1 MDFRLPQ
8 FRSASLRFQVL
19 QALAL
24 LLIMFLAFWVGF
36 SALLRQ
42 IESGRSVVQDE
53 WHETHYAL
61 EMSRALSELHA
72 QVSAA
77 AVEGNTPDRET
88 LEKSQQM
95 FVENLRN
102 LRGYQLSQSKYDD
115 DLQEEE
121 GEALIIISRDFEKI
135 QASLEAASA
144 DQEFPDY
151 YDGALYHQFERL
163 EGEIDRFVQTTER
176 EVEDAIETIGRAQ
189 IRFKRA
195 LIAWA
200 ASLLVFVSL
209 FFAAFTAYFVLPV
222 SRLNRAVQRIAR
234 RDFNKRVRIPR
245 NNELGE
251 LADTINSMAEAL
263 AQFTTRI
270 EGELERS
277 QRLASLGRLAA
288 GIAHEINNPLA
299 SIAACSEGI
308 LKRWERAPEN
318 GAHIELQDLEYL
330 RLIRGEVQ
338 RCKGITEKLLGLS
351 RERPARFGPFDL
363 AAVTRDVID
372 LVRHSPSGEN
382 AAIQFDPPSEPVLSR
397 GDANQI
403 KQVVLN
409 LMLNALDAVKDNGAI
424 EVVVENRKD
433 SVRLSI
439 IDSGIGMT
447 SKQIEQVFE
456 PFFSTKDPG
465 VGTGIGLTLAYAII
479 KAHDGK
485 LTASSKG
492 AGQGS
497 TFTIRLP
504 KWREVRDSETRG
516 ELIHVPR

>member
-24 LLIMFLAFWVGF
+24 LLITFMAFWVGF

-42 IESGRSVVQDE
+42 IEIGRSVVQDE

-77 AVEGNTPDRET
+77 AVEGNAPAPKA
-88 LEKSQQM
+88 LEKPQQL

-121 GEALIIISRDFEKI
+121 GEALIVISRDFEEI

-151 YDGALYHQFERL
+151 YYGALYHQFEKL
-163 EGEIDRFVQTTER
+163 EREIDRFVQTTER

-200 ASLLVFVSL
+200 ASLLIFVAL
-209 FFAAFTAYFVLPV
+209 FFAAFTAYFVLPI

-234 RDFNKRVRIPR
+234 RDFNKRVRIGR

-351 RERPARFGPFDL
+351 RERPARFAPFNLSD
-363 AAVTRDVID
+363 VTRDVID
-372 LVRHSPSGEN
+372 LVRHSPLGEH
-382 AAIQFDPPSEPVLSR
+382 ASIRFDPPSESVLSR

-409 LMLNALDAVKDNGAI
+409 LDAVKDNGAV

-447 SKQIEQVFE
+447 AQQIDQVFE

-492 AGQGS
+492 TGQGS

-516 ELIHVPR
+516 ELVHVSR